1 MPCAAAAHPALCRG
15 LCDRLEYMKN
25 NVQKS
30 LNKAVKGTVIVFAG
44 TVASIFLWFA
54 TKVIIIRN
62 TTEEELGIYSLA
74 LAIATLISIFSL
86 VGLNEGV
93 ARYVSISLGKGRPDQ
108 AERQIVSSLR
118 MGTVFGALSAVLIF
132 FLAPYI
138 AKHVFYMEALT
149 TPLMILSVFILF
161 YVNSNIL
168 VGALRGFGDI
178 NPRVYMINIGQPV
191 FFLLFILISF
201 SVEAGL
207 NGIVA
212 SYSLAIV
219 VAWFCVA
226 VYSFRKQRVMPLSLR
241 SGGFGRELLRFSL
254 PVFGIAIMG
263 LVFSWTDTLML
274 GRYAGAA
281 DVGIYNVAISLVR
294 LLTFVIGSAGFV
306 FMPLVGELYSQGLNE
321 EIRRVYQILTKWVF
335 SATLP
340 IFFVLFFFPE
350 MTITFLFEQ
359 RYVVAAE
366 SLRILSLGFMFYV
379 FMGLNVLVI
388 TAMGLQK
395 ELVKTAIVGIVLNV
409 ALNYLLIKRMGM
421 GMQGAAIST
430 SISYTVYSS
439 MNTFI
444 LYRKTGIHM
453 FTNAY
458 IKPMLCSAA
467 ISVVLY
473 MAVKNLPFTLMLM
486 PAYLAIFIAAYVL
499 SILLTG
505 SVEVEDVNLIEG
517 IGGKFGLDVSPLIKI
532 IRKISRV

>member
-1 MPCAAAAHPALCRG
+1 
-15 LCDRLEYMKN
+15 MKKN
-25 NVQKS
+25 IQKS
-30 LNKAVKGTVIVFAG
+30 LNKAAKGTVIVFAG

-54 TKVIIIRN
+54 TKVLIVRN
-62 TTEEELGIYSLA
+62 VTEEELGIYSLA
-74 LAIATLISIFSL
+74 LAIATIFSMISL
-86 VGLNEGV
+86 VGLNQGV
-93 ARYVSISLGKGRPDQ
+93 ARYVSISLGKGRPAQ

-118 MGTVFGALSAVLIF
+118 MGTVFGALSATVIF

-138 AKHVFYMEALT
+138 ARHVFYMQSLV
-149 TPLMILSVFILF
+149 TPLRLLSVFVLF
-161 YVNSNIL
+161 SVNVNIL

-178 NPRVYMINIGQPV
+178 NPQVYMINIGQPV
-191 FFLLFILISF
+191 FFLLFMLASM

-219 VAWFCVA
+219 VAWICVA

-254 PVFGIAIMG
+254 PVFGVAIMG
-263 LVFSWTDTLML
+263 MVFSWTDTLML
-274 GRYAGAA
+274 GRYAGPA

-306 FMPLVGELYSQGLNE
+306 FMPMVGELFSQGLNE

-366 SLRILSLGFMFYV
+366 SLRILSLGFMFHV
-379 FMGLNVLVI
+379 FMGLNTLVI
-388 TAMGLQK
+388 IAMGLQK
-395 ELVKTAIVGIVLNV
+395 ELVKTSIVGIVLNIV
-409 ALNYLLIKRMGM
+409 LNYLLIKKMGM
-421 GMQGAAIST
+421 GIQGAAIAT
-430 SISYTVYSS
+430 ALSYTVFSS

-453 FTNAY
+453 FTSAY
-458 IKPMLCSAA
+458 IKPLLCLSA
-467 ISVVLY
+467 ISVVIY
-473 MAVKNLPFTLMLM
+473 MAVKSLPFTLMLM
-486 PAYLAIFIAAYVL
+486 PAYLAIFIAVYVL
-499 SILLTG
+499 SILITG

-517 IGGKFGLDVSPLIKI
+517 IGRKFGLDVSLLIKI